1 MDSSLTAEVLKPDGV
16 KHHVLLIYKR
26 PFQMPFLAKN
36 LIR

>member
-1 MDSSLTAEVLKPDGV
+1 MDSPLTAEILKPDGI

-26 PFQMPFLAKN
+26 QFQMPLLAKN